1 MLDGYKSGVITEK
14 RLHDALKRNLGLKAS
29 LDLHRTSRDELVA
42 SPEALALVGSAKH
55 RAVAAAIAD
64 KTVTLVK
71 DTANNLPITPAT
83 HRRIRLYG
91 ISGGSDFT
99 RSDPLAYLDL
109 VKEELE
115 SAGFEVHVFR
125 AAAQREAD
133 GETGVNFVSIIS
145 EEATGEYAQ
154 KYDAAI
160 VFANV
165 KGFAQGS
172 AIRIKWSTPMA
183 AEIPWYV
190 TEVPTVFVSLN
201 QPSHLIDVPMFGSL
215 LRAPRLPG
223 WLLLASPGDDTRRNM
238 RAG

>member
-145 EEATGEYAQ
+145 EEGTGDYAEIRRGLCLRKCERFCAGVGHPDQMVDPDGRGDPLVCHRGPHRLRLAEPAQPSDRRTDGRVAPAGAPATG
-154 KYDAAI
+154 
-160 VFANV
+160 
-165 KGFAQGS
+165 
-172 AIRIKWSTPMA
+172 MA
-183 AEIPWYV
+183 AAR
-190 TEVPTVFVSLN
+190 F
-201 QPSHLIDVPMFGSL
+201 
-215 LRAPRLPG
+215 A
-223 WLLLASPGDDTRRNM
+223 RR
-238 RAG
+238 